1 MYTYMYVYSY
11 IFIHVYM
18 IYVYICANVML
29 HVHSMQHHYDMLVM
43 TCCMCTVCNNQH
55 RSNARKDAL
64 VEGTGKQD
72 EYAFV
77 HTYICKRTLG
87 APKIYGMYT
96 VYDN

>member
-1 MYTYMYVYSY
+1 M
-11 IFIHVYM
+11 HM
-18 IYVYICANVML
+18 IYCI
-29 HVHSMQHHYDMLVM
+29 
-43 TCCMCTVCNNQH
+43 CTVCNNLY

-72 EYAFV
+72 EYTYV
-77 HTYICKRTLG
+77 HTYICKRTLS